1 MPAGVAITRE
11 DYTAA
16 ELRRAAARTDDAN
29 AARRMLA
36 LAQVM
41 DGKTRG
47 EAAACCGMDR
57 QTLRDWVHRYNA
69 GIGWTVRSICSRS
82 ETPAIARAGTGGGR
96 AGAARAKFGRAWRGA
111 LAAGRPRPHD
121 RAALRRHPGR
131 TLGRRAAASPR
142 VPANIG
148 AAAGSP
154 AGCRDP
160 SGA

>member
-1 MPAGVAITRE
+1 MEIASMPNYRRAFVPGGCRFFTVNLLDRGSSLLTDEIDVLYQRQRSLTHRGFQNVCRRDSLVSSDSAREGEMPAGVAITRE

-29 AARRMLA
+29 AARRM
-36 LAQVM
+36 
-41 DGKTRG
+41 
-47 EAAACCGMDR
+47 
-57 QTLRDWVHRYNA
+57 
-69 GIGWTVRSICSRS
+69 
-82 ETPAIARAGTGGGR
+82 
-96 AGAARAKFGRAWRGA
+96 

>member
-1 MPAGVAITRE
+1 HFEPPICYTCIAMRARESNSLYQRQRSLTHRGFQNVCRRDSLVSSDSAREGEMPAGVAITRE

-47 EAAACCGMDR
+47 EAAAC
-57 QTLRDWVHRYNA
+57 
-69 GIGWTVRSICSRS
+69 
-82 ETPAIARAGTGGGR
+82 
-96 AGAARAKFGRAWRGA
+96 
-111 LAAGRPRPHD
+111 
-121 RAALRRHPGR
+121 
-131 TLGRRAAASPR
+131 
-142 VPANIG
+142 
-148 AAAGSP
+148 SP

>member
-1 MPAGVAITRE
+1 MRSRTPLENRVRRTGRRLGSARVPLYQRQRSLTHRGFQNVCRRDSLVSSDSAREGEMPAGVAITRE

-69 GIGWTVRSICSRS
+69 EGLDGLCDRSA
-82 ETPAIARAGTGGGR
+82 P
-96 AGAARAKFGRAWRGA
+96 GA
-111 LAAGRPRPHD
+111 RPRLSPEQ
-121 RAALRRHPGR
+121 GR
-131 TLGRRAAASPR
+131 E
-142 VPANIG
+142 
-148 AAAGSP
+148 
-154 AGCRDP
+154 
-160 SGA
+160 